1 MRRTLASRSLVLS
14 APQTLTSHTPTMKNK
29 FDQKMARPS
38 LGSALLAIA
47 LISGILS
54 ACSQEVS
61 TPQSEQTAAQAESV
75 VVPTEVVNLDQ
86 RLGQQIY
93 QQVCM
98 ACHDAGVMEAPK
110 FGNAEDWAE
119 LIEEGYGVLVY
130 ESIKGEGNMPPRG
143 GNPALTDMEVAH
155 AVAYLAN
162 AAGADFVPPVSD
174 EALKALLSAAAIAV
188 EQMHEEGEG
197 Q

>member
-1 MRRTLASRSLVLS
+1 
-14 APQTLTSHTPTMKNK
+14 MKNK
-29 FDQKMARPS
+29 FDQKMAQRS
-38 LGSALLAIA
+38 LASALFGIA

-54 ACSQEVS
+54 GCSQEVS
-61 TPQSEQTAAQAESV
+61 SPQSEQATAQSEPVA
-75 VVPTEVVNLDQ
+75 VPTEVANLNP
-86 RLGQQIY
+86 RLGKQIY

-98 ACHDAGVMEAPK
+98 ACHDTGVMEAPK
-110 FGNAEDWAE
+110 FGNPEHWAE

-143 GNPALTDMEVAH
+143 GNPALSDMEVAH

-162 AAGADFVPPVSD
+162 AAGADFVPPASEV
-174 EALKALLSAAAIAV
+174 ELNELLSAAAIAV

-197 Q
+197 H